1 MKKGD
6 LIKFKGSWADGRP
19 GPRFGIVL
27 AIMYNGITRS
37 PANADIAWSDG
48 THGNIMTCMLEV
60 VSEGR

>member
-19 GPRFGIVL
+19 APRFGIVL

-37 PANADIAWSDG
+37 PANA
-48 THGNIMTCMLEV
+48 LETLLHMA
-60 VSEGR
+60 